1 MQRII
6 ITSKGKKTIIELTRE
21 MKDIEIKYTSSVF
34 EMATGYTK
42 LSLEELKEKYKEAD
56 FERDGK
62 VAI

>member
-56 FERDGK
+56 FARDGK